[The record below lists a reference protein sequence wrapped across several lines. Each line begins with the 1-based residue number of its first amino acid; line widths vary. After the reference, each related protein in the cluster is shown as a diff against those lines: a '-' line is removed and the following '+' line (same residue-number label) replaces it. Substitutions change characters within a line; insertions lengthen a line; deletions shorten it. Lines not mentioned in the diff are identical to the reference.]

1 MTQINLIPRERIT
14 RSRRKIRV
22 RLWITVLS
30 SYALFLAIAFIASRM
45 TGSGDDQ
52 TVQLDLDKTTE
63 VRATTEQL
71 LVTLRADVDQV
82 VSALEANLAV
92 GNQPDWGILLALLQS
107 TRTDEVVLRRCRMI
121 PMRELGD
128 RRDANGA
135 QTITERSRLELSG
148 LGRSPQAV
156 SQFVLAMDQC
166 SLFDRVKLV
175 DTKREP
181 FFDGQATAFRVECVL
196 DAEGDAES

>member
-1 MTQINLIPRERIT
+1 MTQINLIPQERIT
-14 RSRRKIRV
+14 RSRRQV
-22 RLWITVLS
+22 RICRWITVTS
-30 SYALFLAIAFIASRM
+30 SYVLFLAVAFIVSRVS
-45 TGSGDDQ
+45 GSGDDR
-52 TVQLDLDKTTE
+52 TVQSDLDKTTE
-63 VRATTEQL
+63 VRENTDQL
-71 LVTLRADVDQV
+71 VLTLRTDLDQFV
-82 VSALEANLAV
+82 AALEANLAV

-107 TRTDEVVLRRCRMI
+107 TRTDNVVLRRCRMI
-121 PMRELGD
+121 PMREIGR
-128 RRDANGA
+128 RRDGSGT
-135 QTITERSRLELSG
+135 QTFAERSRLELSG

-181 FFDGQATAFRVECVL
+181 FFDGQATAFRIECVL